1 MPGPAHHSP
10 NESPVSPSWLSGQ
23 MASTKQDASALGNPP
38 HFPHSGLTEHSL
50 KALRDTHNQRINKC
64 LRKKRSG
71 RSTALTHRLKTKRGV
86 CCILKNSWQNQLT
99 MIENHRDDSVGKESA
114 CKARDTGDTG
124 SITGSER
131 APGGEKRQPTP
142 LLLPG
147 KSHGQRSLA
156 GYSPWGCKESDL
168 TEQLSTHEETKK
180 NLKLTVAPKPNLSY
194 QLMVQNEKQSA
205 GPWEIISTALG
216 LGFSRWVS

>member
-1 MPGPAHHSP
+1 M
-10 NESPVSPSWLSGQ
+10 
-23 MASTKQDASALGNPP
+23 KAL
-38 HFPHSGLTEHSL
+38 FPHPASLARWHLLSRMPLRLATHPTFHTVVSLSSL

-114 CKARDTGDTG
+114 CKARDTGDAG